1 MINLVSKISF
11 IFLWM
16 FLLSCSKPSEK
27 EQVGFLIKEYAKENI
42 ADYKSFEIIELS
54 EIDSLFTK
62 LLEQEELLGYMDKFK
77 ENITEIQKIKSE
89 IERVNT
95 YLKKM
100 QPFLDDAKSQES
112 RAFLG
117 LNEHLGYN
125 RYGGEKRGV
134 TLNSMGRYEKAQ
146 RYLED
151 VKNKMDEAKSY
162 LNELHT
168 SLDLYKDLN
177 SNICNN
183 TITFCDTFKPQY
195 IGKSGVLKCRYKD
208 NDGSMK
214 LGNYNVLVNDSLTS
228 IINLSISNPDI
239 STTEIEDF
247 IHLARNNE

>member
-1 MINLVSKISF
+1 M
-11 IFLWM
+11 
-16 FLLSCSKPSEK
+16 
-27 EQVGFLIKEYAKENI
+27 IKEYAKENI

-183 TITFCDTFKPQY
+183 TITFVTHLNLN
-195 IGKSGVLKCRYKD
+195 ISGRVGY
-208 NDGSMK
+208 
-214 LGNYNVLVNDSLTS
+214 
-228 IINLSISNPDI
+228 
-239 STTEIEDF
+239 
-247 IHLARNNE
+247 

>member
-1 MINLVSKISF
+1 MINQVSKISF

-27 EQVGFLIKEYAKENI
+27 EQVVFLIKEYAKENI
-42 ADYKSFEIIELS
+42 ADYKFFEIIELS

-77 ENITEIQKIKSE
+77 ENITEMQKIKSE
-89 IERVNT
+89 IERVNA

-112 RAFLG
+112 MAFLG

-125 RYGGEKRGV
+125 RYGGEKRGI

-146 RYLED
+146 QYLED
-151 VKNKMDEAKSY
+151 VKNKMGEAKSY
-162 LNELHT
+162 LNELHA
-168 SLDLYKDLN
+168 SLNLYKDLN
-177 SNICNN
+177 SKICNN
-183 TITFCDTFKPQY
+183 TIAFCDTFKPRY
-195 IGKSGVLKCRYKD
+195 IGKSVVLKCRYKD

-228 IINLSISNPDI
+228 ITNLSISNPDI

-247 IHLARNNE
+247 IHLVRNNE